1 MPSDPARIMDEG
13 GVPPWRLME
22 FQDLEIW
29 SQDPDFGV
37 QNPEFGTYGVWGGQH
52 MGKHMHTLEQA
63 SPRGLMDE
71 GGVQARRA
79 PTSTIFPP
87 KLWMRGGVTGQR
99 LMEVPNFHN
108 WGGGGVWGV
117 MESYSI
123 TRVWSSPPIVS
134 TTKSSKPSG
143 PLIPVVILI

>member
-1 MPSDPARIMDEG
+1 
-13 GVPPWRLME
+13 ME

-52 MGKHMHTLEQA
+52 MGKHMHTLEQT

-79 PTSTIFPP
+79 PDFTCSP
-87 KLWMRGGVTGQR
+87 KVMDEGVGGVKKT
-99 LMEVPNFHN
+99 LKTFP
-108 WGGGGVWGV
+108 
-117 MESYSI
+117 
-123 TRVWSSPPIVS
+123 T
-134 TTKSSKPSG
+134 
-143 PLIPVVILI
+143 